1 MQLAE
6 TSRGGDGGEIGARD
20 EDARDVIGKK
30 TEEAVEE
37 LIADAS
43 EGDENMTRQ
52 ESGVVGGVG
61 SSLSIT
67 LQLQLQEHR
76 LPVGHCQ
83 PVVRRRRRTVAAP
96 GSARAC
102 SCPGQQGSAGRG

>member
-1 MQLAE
+1 M
-6 TSRGGDGGEIGARD
+6 
-20 EDARDVIGKK
+20 IGKK
-30 TEEAVEE
+30 TEGVVGE
-37 LIADAS
+37 LIAGAS
-43 EGDENMTRQ
+43 VGNENMARQ

-67 LQLQLQEHR
+67 LQTLQLQEHR

-83 PVVRRRRRTVAAP
+83 EEKETVAAP

-102 SCPGQQGSAGRG
+102 CPGQQG

>member
-1 MQLAE
+1 MQLVE
-6 TSRGGDGGEIGARD
+6 VSRGGDGGGTETRD
-20 EDARDVIGKK
+20 EDAGDVIGKK
-30 TEEAVEE
+30 TEGVVGE
-37 LIADAS
+37 LIAGAS
-43 EGDENMTRQ
+43 VDDENMVLQ

-83 PVVRRRRRTVAAP
+83 W
-96 GSARAC
+96 
-102 SCPGQQGSAGRG
+102 

>member
-1 MQLAE
+1 MVEKKAE
-6 TSRGGDGGEIGARD
+6 R
-20 EDARDVIGKK
+20 
-30 TEEAVEE
+30 VEGE
-37 LIADAS
+37 LIAACAS
-43 EGDENMTRQ
+43 VGDENMARQ

-67 LQLQLQEHR
+67 LQALQLQEHR

-83 PVVRRRRRTVAAP
+83 LCEEEKETVAAP

-102 SCPGQQGSAGRG
+102 CPGQQHG